1 MVENGLHLHQRK
13 PRKQRITMNW
23 YYVRD
28 GKQDGPHSEE
38 TMRELA
44 NSGLIDAETS
54 VWREGMSGWLP
65 AAQAAPHL
73 LKAPTPTAPPLVGPG
88 EAVCG
93 ECGGVFSLAEMVE
106 IRGAKICARCKPLR
120 LQKIQEGVTTGDRAA
135 QLERLLKIAKAQRGV
150 NIGILLI
157 FLCYALILF
166 GGFITP
172 VGTGGAPST
181 AIAIVPLVAMVT
193 LLGVMIFQIIY
204 VYRLAAALQSG
215 LPILWV
221 LGVFF
226 LSCIGLILLLVL
238 SSKATKEIKA
248 GGFKVGLLGGNPK
261 EIEQAMAR

>member
-1 MVENGLHLHQRK
+1 MS
-13 PRKQRITMNW
+13 W

-38 TMRELA
+38 SMRGLVK
-44 NSGLIDAETS
+44 SGLVSAETS
-54 VWREGMSGWLP
+54 VWREGMSNWQP
-65 AAQAAPHL
+65 AAQAAPHFL
-73 LKAPTPTAPPLVGPG
+73 AGPTPSAVTTTAAG

-120 LQKIQEGVTTGDRAA
+120 LQKIQEGVATGDGAA

-172 VGTGGAPST
+172 AGTGGASGV
-181 AIAIVPLVAMVT
+181 AVAIVPLAAMVA

>member
-1 MVENGLHLHQRK
+1 
-13 PRKQRITMNW
+13 MNW

-28 GKQDGPHSEE
+28 GKQDGPHSDEA
-38 TMRELA
+38 MRGLVK
-44 NSGLIDAETS
+44 SGLVTAETS
-54 VWREGMSGWLP
+54 VWREGMSDWQP
-65 AAQAAPHL
+65 ASQAAPHL
-73 LKAPTPTAPPLVGPG
+73 LTDTPRPPALDVAPGQ
-88 EAVCG
+88 AVCG

-106 IRGAKICARCKPLR
+106 IQGTKICARCKPLR
-120 LQKIQEGVTTGDRAA
+120 LQKIQEGVTTGNRAA

-157 FLCYALILF
+157 FLCYALIIF
-166 GGFITP
+166 GGVITP
-172 VGTGGAPST
+172 ATTSGAPG
-181 AIAIVPLVAMVT
+181 AAFAIVPLAAMVA

-215 LPILWV
+215 PPILWV

>member
-1 MVENGLHLHQRK
+1 
-13 PRKQRITMNW
+13 
-23 YYVRD
+23 
-28 GKQDGPHSEE
+28 
-38 TMRELA
+38 
-44 NSGLIDAETS
+44 
-54 VWREGMSGWLP
+54 
-65 AAQAAPHL
+65 
-73 LKAPTPTAPPLVGPG
+73 
-88 EAVCG
+88 
-93 ECGGVFSLAEMVE
+93 MVE
-106 IRGAKICARCKPLR
+106 IQGTKICARCKPLR
-120 LQKIQEGVTTGDRAA
+120 LQKIQEGVTTGDRVA

-157 FLCYALILF
+157 FLCYALIIF
-166 GGFITP
+166 GGVITP
-172 VGTGGAPST
+172 ATTSGVPGA
-181 AIAIVPLVAMVT
+181 AFAIVPLAAMVA